1 MTPALR
7 PIRVLVVPHLPEYS
21 GAPLIA
27 AHIVKGLDPREFECL
42 TVFPCGGPLAD
53 EMQSQGFRVESLGLL
68 PLSFSQAAERGMRWK
83 WLASRAG
90 YARDLRRV
98 IRSFRPDV
106 VYVHSAIQLIPGRV
120 ARGERI
126 PLVWHVQETLDFQR
140 PGNRYRRWTIR
151 RLADAVIFCGW
162 TPRRSFGHWP
172 AGRLWTVIPNALTRE
187 VSDDPGARDAVRREL
202 DVPPRHVLLIMV
214 GGVHPRKGLDILLEA
229 LMQCRRAGSREFTLA
244 VAGDASAAPPEFL
257 RKIENLLGQEGLRD
271 HVRLLGH
278 RQDIPRL
285 LAASDVFVLA
295 SRSEGL
301 PLSVVEAFAAGLPAV
316 LTDTGDC
323 ARLTGRGRR
332 GHTVP
337 RDDPR
342 AFAQALQDLLQN
354 PESRRQMGARART
367 LVRKRFSFSRL
378 LGEVGEVLRRT
389 ARS

>member
-1 MTPALR
+1 MKPAGR
-7 PIRVLVVPHLPEYS
+7 PFRVLVVPHLPEYS

-27 AHIVKGLDPREFECL
+27 AHIVKGLTSPEFECF

-53 EMQSQGFRVESLGLL
+53 DLESQGFRVASLGLL

-83 WLASRAG
+83 WLASRVR
-90 YARDLRRV
+90 YARELRRV
-98 IRSFRPDV
+98 IRSFQPDV

-120 ARGERI
+120 ARSEKI
-126 PLVWHVQETLDFQR
+126 PLAWHVQETLDFQR
-140 PGNRYRRWTIR
+140 LENRFRRWTIR

-162 TPRRSFGHWP
+162 SPRRSFGHRP

-187 VSDDPGARDAVRREL
+187 VSDDPDARESIRREL
-202 DVPPRHVLLIMV
+202 AVPPHHALLIMV
-214 GGVHPRKGLDILLEA
+214 GGVHPRKGLDTLLEA
-229 LMQCRRAGSREFTLA
+229 LIQCRRTGIPDFTLA
-244 VAGDASAAPPEFL
+244 VAGDPSAAPPEFL
-257 RKIENLLGQEGLRD
+257 RKIEDLLAQEELRD

-323 ARLTGRGRR
+323 ARLTGKGRR

-337 RDDPR
+337 RDDPQ
-342 AFAQALQDLLQN
+342 AFAHALRNLLQD

-378 LGEVGEVLRRT
+378 LEEVGEVLRRT